1 MTLQETNPWLI
12 VDLGKETFVYKIS
25 LKNTHSTGGVAVSV
39 RTKVARAGFPCC
51 NDQQQDS
58 QKRRTCMCDVPQR
71 GGFVKLEQMRQAAVL
86 MICDVRVFASGETND
101 NNNSNNNNNKIKIQQ
116 TQSVTRFFMK
126 NHSFY
131 IT

>member
-1 MTLQETNPWLI
+1 M
-12 VDLGKETFVYKIS
+12 
-25 LKNTHSTGGVAVSV
+25 
-39 RTKVARAGFPCC
+39 
-51 NDQQQDS
+51 
-58 QKRRTCMCDVPQR
+58 
-71 GGFVKLEQMRQAAVL
+71 KLEQMRQAAVL

-131 IT
+131 ITCKILQIQQYLSSQYMQI